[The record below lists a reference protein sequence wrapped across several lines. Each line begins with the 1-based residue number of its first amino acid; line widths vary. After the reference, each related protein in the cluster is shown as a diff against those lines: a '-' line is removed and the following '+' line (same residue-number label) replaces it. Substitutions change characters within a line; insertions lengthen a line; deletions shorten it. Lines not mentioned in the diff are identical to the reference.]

1 MINTEILSRLIFCL
15 YIYTQYFDY
24 LSVISCT
31 PESQSAMAGDSKS
44 FSCYIQ
50 HINAITRIQIS
61 ELDFDLED
69 ETGINGEYSVND
81 HVTLVVDA
89 SAVPGIVVNIDNVT
103 CSVDGNITISV
114 NNRTEDTVS
123 LILTGMYVTIIRNG

>member
-1 MINTEILSRLIFCL
+1 
-15 YIYTQYFDY
+15 
-24 LSVISCT
+24 
-31 PESQSAMAGDSKS
+31 MAGDSRS
-44 FSCYIQ
+44 FSCYIE
-50 HINAITRIQIS
+50 HINTITRIQIP

-103 CSVDGNITISV
+103 CSVDGNITIKV
-114 NNRTEDTVS
+114 NNRTEDTISFIVAG
-123 LILTGMYVTIIRNG
+123 TYVTII